1 MKLTS
6 GNPEEL
12 DLLPEGEV
20 VNVRLLDIEAHE
32 FMWEGEM
39 IKKFRWSFAITDEG
53 PWKGKS
59 IQGDTS
65 RNFTAHPNCRAYNWI
80 HALTGREYPPGEEMD
95 TDDVIGLPARIIIE
109 HKPNKKDGR
118 IWMRVKDVLAT
129 QGAVAPQPSEA
140 PF

>member
-80 HALTGREYPPGEEMD
+80 HALTGRGYPPGEEMD

-118 IWMRVKDVLAT
+118 VWMRVKDVLAT